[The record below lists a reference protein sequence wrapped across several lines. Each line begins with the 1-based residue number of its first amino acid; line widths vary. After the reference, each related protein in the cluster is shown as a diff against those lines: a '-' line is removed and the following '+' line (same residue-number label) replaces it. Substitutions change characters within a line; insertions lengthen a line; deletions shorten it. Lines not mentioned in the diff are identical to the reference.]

1 MNLTN
6 PTAKLAERACAM
18 TGISRELVF
27 SPDRSGRVP
36 LIRFA
41 AWHIA
46 RKAGWTLHDLAAVFR
61 RDYGSVIHGLKVSED
76 LLETDPW
83 FQQLVSQLLEKPKAR
98 KSKSKPK
105 TKQTT

>member
-6 PTAKLAERACAM
+6 PTAMLAERACIL
-18 TGISRELVF
+18 TGIRRELVF
-27 SPDRSGRVP
+27 SPDRGGRVP

-46 RKAGWTLHDLAAVFR
+46 RKEGWTLHELAAVFR
-61 RDYGSVIHGLKVSED
+61 RDHGSVLHGLKVAED

-83 FQQLVSQLLEKPKAR
+83 FQQLVHQLSQKPKVL